1 MNGMISAG
9 VVKNLR
15 EVQTELISATPNPT
29 SNNNMNDRFSFLLFS
44 SVRVA
49 NKEKRLSCFVRSK
62 FSQQKNTP
70 YIVHVEIIQNKTTL
84 VQGEKNNFFVSQLT
98 ITSLKMVCYHKKVN
112 FGNFIIM

>member
-62 FSQQKNTP
+62 FSQQKNTL

-98 ITSLKMVCYHKKVN
+98 ITSLKMVCYHKKKW
-112 FGNFIIM
+112 ILATLL

>member
-49 NKEKRLSCFVRSK
+49 NKEKKTLLFCQVKVFTTKKYTVHCTCRNNTK
-62 FSQQKNTP
+62 QNNFSSRGK
-70 YIVHVEIIQNKTTL
+70 
-84 VQGEKNNFFVSQLT
+84 KNNFFVSQLT
-98 ITSLKMVCYHKKVN
+98 ITSLKMVCYHKKK
-112 FGNFIIM
+112 